1 MEENKTVEVE
11 VVEKES
17 LLEMIKA
24 NKKTIIKR
32 GLIIAGSIVGLVAAY
47 KLMKADQNNHGDW
60 EDVDFDA
67 TNEGDIAVTEKAIE
81 TVLDHSVEASTEEK

>member
-47 KLMKADQNNHGDW
+47 KLMKADQEHYYDDDLTVDTDISGDG
-60 EDVDFDA
+60 EA
-67 TNEGDIAVTEKAIE
+67 T
-81 TVLDHSVEASTEEK
+81 VEVEVSDDEPTEEK

>member
-47 KLMKADQNNHGDW
+47 KAAYKLMKADQEHYYDDLTVDTDISGDG
-60 EDVDFDA
+60 EA
-67 TNEGDIAVTEKAIE
+67 T
-81 TVLDHSVEASTEEK
+81 VEVEISDDEPTEEK

>member
-32 GLIIAGSIVGLVAAY
+32 GLIIVGSIVGLVAAY
-47 KLMKADQNNHGDW
+47 KLMKADQNNYGDW
-60 EDVDFDA
+60 EDVDFDT
-67 TNEGDIAVTEKAIE
+67 TNEGNIAVTEKAIE

>member
-17 LLEMIKA
+17 LLEMITS

-47 KLMKADQNNHGDW
+47 KLMKADQERYYDDLTVVDSDISGDG
-60 EDVDFDA
+60 EA
-67 TNEGDIAVTEKAIE
+67 T
-81 TVLDHSVEASTEEK
+81 VEVEVSDDEPTEEK

>member
-17 LLEMIKA
+17 LLEMIMKA

-32 GLIIAGSIVGLVAAY
+32 VLIIAGSIVGLVAAY
-47 KLMKADQNNHGDW
+47 KLMKADQEHYYDDLTVDTDISGD
-60 EDVDFDA
+60 EEA
-67 TNEGDIAVTEKAIE
+67 TNE
-81 TVLDHSVEASTEEK
+81 VEVSDDEPTEEK